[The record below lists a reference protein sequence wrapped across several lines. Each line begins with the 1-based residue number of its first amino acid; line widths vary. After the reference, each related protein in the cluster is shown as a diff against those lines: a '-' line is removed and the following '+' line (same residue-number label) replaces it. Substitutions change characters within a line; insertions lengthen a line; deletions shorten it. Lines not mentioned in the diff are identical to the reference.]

1 MARNWDSRRQAGVAG
16 QPEALCRREGTGP
29 AALLRALTADRDSGP
44 VGVGEDRKAEPGLG
58 SHGVP
63 RSVNIGRRKELT
75 NDGVTF
81 RAFMCSVT
89 AGECAGHLPK
99 NWLLSIRF

>member
-1 MARNWDSRRQAGVAG
+1 MAG
-16 QPEALCRREGTGP
+16 QPEALCRREGKGL

>member
-1 MARNWDSRRQAGVAG
+1 MVQNWDSRRQAGVAG

-58 SHGVP
+58 SHSVP
-63 RSVNIGRRKELT
+63 RSVNIGRRTE
-75 NDGVTF
+75 
-81 RAFMCSVT
+81 
-89 AGECAGHLPK
+89 
-99 NWLLSIRF
+99 

>member
-44 VGVGEDRKAEPGLG
+44 VGEDRKAEPGLG

-89 AGECAGHLPK
+89 AGECAGQLPK